1 MPRALPIAALLPALV
16 GLTACKDGVLTRI
29 DVDGSAT
36 TTVSGGN
43 ILTELVGSLGFSS
56 FTAMDITSAEELQ
69 NQGVEP
75 GDIKDVR
82 LISFELE
89 AIDPSNADLA
99 FIESMSVDVEAPG
112 LDQIQIA
119 SASDFPPGVGLV
131 EFDIDDVDLTEYV
144 VSESMT
150 LTTDVSGNQPPED
163 TTVEARYLL
172 EVGVTLQGAN
182 NARKND

>member
-1 MPRALPIAALLPALV
+1 M
-16 GLTACKDGVLTRI
+16 LTRI
-29 DVDGSAT
+29 DVEDSAT
-36 TTVSGGN
+36 TTVPGGN
-43 ILTELVGSLGFSS
+43 ILLDLVGSLGFSS
-56 FTAMDITSAEELQ
+56 FTAMDITEAEELK

-89 AIDPSNADLA
+89 AIDPGGADLS
-99 FIESMSVDVEAPG
+99 FIESMAVDVEAPG
-112 LDQIQIA
+112 IDSVQIA
-119 SASDFPPGVGLV
+119 SASTFPAGVALV
-131 EFDIDDVDLTEYV
+131 ELDIDDVDLTEFV

-150 LTTDVSGNQPPED
+150 LTTDVRGNQPPED

-182 NARKND
+182 NARKNR